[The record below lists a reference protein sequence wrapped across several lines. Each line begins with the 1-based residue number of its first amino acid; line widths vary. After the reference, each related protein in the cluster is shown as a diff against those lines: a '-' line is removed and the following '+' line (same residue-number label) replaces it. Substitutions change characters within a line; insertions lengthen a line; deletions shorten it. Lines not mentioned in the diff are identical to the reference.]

1 MKIEMKLK
9 ELRKQKNI
17 TLSELSKLTGI
28 SKSHLNYIENG
39 VKEPTISVL
48 VLIAKALNVKI
59 DELYIVHW

>member
-1 MKIEMKLK
+1 MKIEIKLK

-17 TLSELSKLTGI
+17 TLSELAKMTGI

-39 VKEPTISVL
+39 IKEPTISVL

>member
-1 MKIEMKLK
+1 MKIEIKLK

-17 TLSELSKLTGI
+17 TLSELAKMTGI

-48 VLIAKALNVKI
+48 VLIAKALSVEIN
-59 DELYIVHW
+59 ELYIVHW

>member
-1 MKIEMKLK
+1 MKVEIKLK

-17 TLSELSKLTGI
+17 TLSELSRLTGI

-39 VKEPTISVL
+39 IKEPTISVL

-59 DELYIVHW
+59 DELYVIHW

>member
-59 DELYIVHW
+59 DELYVIHW

>member
-1 MKIEMKLK
+1 MKLK

-59 DELYIVHW
+59 DELYVIHW

>member
-1 MKIEMKLK
+1 MKLK

>member
-1 MKIEMKLK
+1 MKIEIKLK

-17 TLSELSKLTGI
+17 TLSELAKMTGI

-39 VKEPTISVL
+39 IKEPTISVL

-59 DELYIVHW
+59 DELYVIHW

>member
-1 MKIEMKLK
+1 MKVEIELK

-17 TLSELSKLTGI
+17 TLSELSRLTGI